1 MLDQPPAGRISRM
14 RLAKNTLARAFSALE
29 PTTPDRI
36 RLTDVQAVFDAVPNA
51 TRRAPA
57 PAGPATPA
65 CGHR

>member
-1 MLDQPPAGRISRM
+1 M